1 VKGKD
6 YYLLDVFRKRL
17 TYPQLKL
24 AVIEQRKRFPKS
36 VVIIEDKASGT
47 QLIQELKL
55 EGGTLIK
62 PYSPPTGTDK
72 ELRVDAQS
80 IHFENGRVFLRRP
93 APWLTDYIAELTGF
107 PNTKYD
113 DQVDST
119 IQFLDYISLPG
130 AMPMVI
136 TDEMLRRS
144 LTPAPWRR

>member
-1 VKGKD
+1 MMPCRPVQFFG
-6 YYLLDVFRKRL
+6 
-17 TYPQLKL
+17 
-24 AVIEQRKRFPKS
+24 
-36 VVIIEDKASGT
+36 
-47 QLIQELKL
+47 
-55 EGGTLIK
+55 
-62 PYSPPTGTDK
+62 PTTDK

-119 IQFLDYISLPG
+119 IQFLDYISQPG